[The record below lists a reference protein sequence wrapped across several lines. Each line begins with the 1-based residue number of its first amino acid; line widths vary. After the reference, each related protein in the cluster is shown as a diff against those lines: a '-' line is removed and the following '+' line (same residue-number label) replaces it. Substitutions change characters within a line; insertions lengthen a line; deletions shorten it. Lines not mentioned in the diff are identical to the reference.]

1 MSYTSESEVI
11 NSETQIPKDGL
22 VIHKDD
28 GSEEVILVPYNEANF
43 LATEEDIIS
52 ILSNNNVELDK
63 INNINHFHE
72 AFTHKSYLKKDI
84 FLDKKMDKQ
93 AKNIIGN
100 PDNLLELRDNS
111 YERLE
116 YLGDRVIK
124 LSISHYLFIRY
135 NNQDEGFMTRL
146 QTKIENKKSLAE
158 LAKEIGLD
166 KYFIISRQ
174 IEQIGGRTSEKIL
187 EDCFEAFLGAL
198 YLDSGFE
205 VCFRLVINI
214 LETLIDY
221 SEKLYQ
227 DCNYKDIL
235 LRYYHQNKWGHPK
248 YFEVH
253 HEGPPHKRKYIMAVQ
268 RHDAEDYEDIQVRA
282 FGYGDG
288 SAKRDGEQKAAKM
301 CLIKYGLLNSD
312 QYCKADIMEVNFD
325 ALNNSDETGK
335 ESNILETSDSIDN
348 DKNNSDKNNT
358 DNNNSDKNNTDKN
371 KNTVTEFTISSES
384 NFDSESS
391 ENNDS
396 ETDSDYK

>member
-1 MSYTSESEVI
+1 MSYTTESEVTN
-11 NSETQIPKDGL
+11 NSENQIPKDGM
-22 VIHKDD
+22 VITKDD
-28 GSEEVILVPYNEANF
+28 GSEEVILVPYNEVNF
-43 LATEEDIIS
+43 LATEKDILG

-84 FLDKKMDKQ
+84 FKDKGLDKQ
-93 AKNIIGN
+93 AKDIIGN
-100 PDNLLELRDNS
+100 PDHLLDLRAKS

-124 LSISHYLFIRY
+124 LSISHYLFTRY
-135 NNQDEGFMTRL
+135 NDQDEGFMTRL

-158 LAKEIGLD
+158 LAREIGLD
-166 KYFIISRQ
+166 RYFIISRQ
-174 IEQIGGRTSEKIL
+174 IEQIGGRVSDKIL

-221 SEKLYQ
+221 SNKLYQ

-268 RHDAEDYEDIQVRA
+268 RHDAEEYEDVQERA
-282 FGYGDG
+282 FGFGDG
-288 SAKRDGEQKAAKM
+288 SSKRDGEQKAAKM
-301 CLIKYGLLNSD
+301 CLIKYGLLNED
-312 QYCKADIMEVNFD
+312 QFTQDDIMEIDFE
-325 ALNNSDETGK
+325 ALNKSDDNCDK
-335 ESNILETSDSIDN
+335 SNILETSESVSN
-348 DKNNSDKNNT
+348 ENNLI
-358 DNNNSDKNNTDKN
+358 
-371 KNTVTEFTISSES
+371 EELTISSEAES
-384 NFDSESS
+384 DSETSKN
-391 ENNDS
+391 EDA
-396 ETDSDYK
+396 ETDSDYD